1 MENKLITLVPDWKN
15 VPVGT
20 KFKAIIKEVICE
32 GRIQKEDGYIFLCQN
47 EKDGADCKDKLEFKY
62 SWSIRLGE
70 REDLSD
76 TDVQFISLELDSSFN
91 APPTVDLGDYTVVFK
106 KGEIQVG
113 CQVIKNE
120 KVTEVV
126 KNLIW

>member
-20 KFKAIIKEVICE
+20 KFKAIIEGVICE
-32 GRIQKEDGYIFLCQN
+32 GRIQKEDCYIFLCQN
-47 EKDGADCKDKLEFKY
+47 AKEGFNCKEKLGFKC
-62 SWSIRLGE
+62 SWSIKQGN
-70 REDLSD
+70 REDLMN

-91 APPTVDLGDYTVVFK
+91 APPTVDLGDYTVTFR

-126 KNLIW
+126 RNLIW